1 MGSESGKEQ
10 AMNPTEQVIDAAQR
24 LTDAVSV
31 AVKGG
36 ADVTG
41 HSLDDGAEVFED
53 GEEIGQR
60 SNAINFGCCCA

>member
-1 MGSESGKEQ
+1 MGDIRK
-10 AMNPTEQVIDAAQR
+10 NPAEDVLDAAQR

-36 ADVTG
+36 KDVEG
-41 HSLDDGAEVFED
+41 HSLEASGEVFQD